1 MQTPWRDIAVSD
13 AHVHFLSHAFFEG
26 LSRQKGASIDAHL
39 SGLGIEVPNE
49 DPAILANRWVEELD
63 KHGVRSTVLIAS
75 IPDDEAS
82 IAIAVRA
89 FPERFY
95 GYFMLDPT
103 QLNAVQRVDSAI
115 ENGLRGI
122 CFFPAMHRY
131 AMHDDCAVAVLESLK
146 DRQGIAVFVHCGVLS
161 VGIRAKVGLPS
172 RFDMRFSN
180 PIDLHSVALRFP
192 NLNFVIPHFGAGYFR
207 EALMLADLCPNVYFD
222 TSSTNSW
229 VKYQAPSMEVRDAF
243 RKSLELLGPR
253 RLLFGTDSSFF
264 PRGWHRAV
272 FEIQVGLLSDLG
284 ASAGDAE
291 LILGGNLRRILAAS

>member
-13 AHVHFLSHAFFEG
+13 AHVHFLSRAFFEG
-26 LSRQKGASIDAHL
+26 LGRQKGASIDAQL
-39 SGLGIEVPNE
+39 SGLGIEIPTE
-49 DPAILANRWVEELD
+49 DPTTLANRWVQELD

-75 IPDDEAS
+75 IPGDEAPLTK
-82 IAIAVRA
+82 AVRA
-89 FPERFY
+89 FPERFH

-103 QLNAVQRVDSAI
+103 QSNAVQRVDSAI

-131 AMHDDCAVAVLESLK
+131 AMHDECAVAVLESLQ

-161 VGIRAKVGLPS
+161 VGIRAKLGLPS

-229 VKYQAPSMEVRDAF
+229 VKYQTPAIEVHDAF

-272 FEIQVGLLSDLG
+272 FETQVSILSDLG
-284 ASAGDAE
+284 TSADDAE
-291 LILGGNLRRILAAS
+291 LILGANLRRILAAG